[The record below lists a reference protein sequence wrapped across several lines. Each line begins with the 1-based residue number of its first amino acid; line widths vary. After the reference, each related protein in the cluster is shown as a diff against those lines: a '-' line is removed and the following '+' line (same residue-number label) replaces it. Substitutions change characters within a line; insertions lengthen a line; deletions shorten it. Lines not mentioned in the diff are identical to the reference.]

1 MTTPSFSDIIIGL
14 YKLGDS
20 LEDHEMSFKLK
31 MMANA
36 LAKLGNEYH
45 RKNSVDSSDLLEKI

>member
-1 MTTPSFSDIIIGL
+1 MTTPSFSDIIMDL

-20 LEDHEMSFKLK
+20 LGDHEISFKLK

-45 RKNSVDSSDLLEKI
+45 KEHNESSLS

>member
-1 MTTPSFSDIIIGL
+1 MPNFSDIILDL
-14 YKLGDS
+14 YRLGES

-45 RKNSVDSSDLLEKI
+45 RKNG